1 MLSAILTDQD
11 HHWVQEK
18 NRRFVMSITTESM
31 AAWCR
36 KLLGADPGSPRLT
49 LEQYLAAIPRMECL
63 GKLPSGT
70 PVLVRGD
77 TDAKPGKTVGEG
89 DIRLRSMK
97 ETLAY
102 GQQRG
107 WKQIIFGHI
116 GRDPEKSLD
125 KVAARLGEILG
136 CPVTFV
142 ADWLDP
148 ATVTIKDDAAKTI
161 AESGPGSVIVL
172 ENTRKYDIERVLWK
186 AKAADI
192 DGLAE
197 NLAKLANEFAAKVAK
212 VYIHE
217 GFSAGSLDASSV
229 VVPAVM
235 EKVAMGKYEAEQFD
249 GHLKECLDAQ
259 MVIFSG
265 LKIDK
270 LDDLQAMIDRGKIR
284 KVIAAGSLAAGLKKA
299 AMELE
304 GKPFDL
310 GLSQDPAHKGKPYY
324 IPQER
329 IEQAKRMLSRGEGQG
344 DRVRAA
350 GRFRASG
357 RQSFRRDRARQPA
370 VRRRSGFEQLC
381 TRRRWAISL
390 PRTSRTSR
398 RPWCFHN
405 GVFGMFEDPRF
416 EEGTRKFMAQ
426 LKRMTDAGI
435 KVYVGGGEGGSA
447 IEKYGQP
454 DWITYCFTAGGTVLN
469 ALGSEPVPYLVAL
482 RMAAEAMGPCPH
494 ELPPSG
500 SR

>member
-1 MLSAILTDQD
+1 MP
-11 HHWVQEK
+11 V
-18 NRRFVMSITTESM
+18 TTESM
-31 AAWCR
+31 AAWLR
-36 KLLGADPGSPRLT
+36 KLLGADPNAPRLT
-49 LEQYLAAIPRMECL
+49 LEQFLAAIPRLDCL

-70 PVLVRGD
+70 TVLVRGD

-97 ETLAY
+97 DTLKF
-102 GQQRG
+102 GQDRG
-107 WKQIIFGHI
+107 WKQIIFGHV
-116 GRDPEKSLD
+116 GREPEKSLS

-136 CPVTFV
+136 CEVTFI

-148 ATVTIKDDAAKTI
+148 ATVTIKDEVAKTI
-161 AESGPGSVIVL
+161 AASKPGSVIML

-192 DGLAE
+192 DRLSP

-212 VYIHE
+212 VYVHE
-217 GFSAGSLDASSV
+217 AFSAGSLDASSV
-229 VVPAVM
+229 VVPAAM
-235 EKVAMGKYEAEQFD
+235 EKVALGKYEAEQFD
-249 GHLKECLDAQ
+249 GHLKECMNAQ

-270 LDDLQAMIDRGKIR
+270 LDDLQAMIDRGSIR

-299 AMELE
+299 ALEIE

-310 GLSQDPAHKGKPYY
+310 GLSQDPAHKDKPYY

-329 IEQAKRMLSRGEGQG
+329 IEQAKRMLTEGKAKGIEFVLPVDFVLQEGQVASEIG
-344 DRVRAA
+344 PGNQQFDVGPASSALYEKAVGEFIAA
-350 GRFRASG
+350 HKS
-357 RQSFRRDRARQPA
+357 DKPA
-370 VRRRSGFEQLC
+370 AVV
-381 TRRRWAISL
+381 
-390 PRTSRTSR
+390 
-398 RPWCFHN
+398 FHN

-416 EEGTRKFMAQ
+416 EEGTRKFTSQ
-426 LKRMTDAGI
+426 LKRMTDAGL

-447 IEKYGQP
+447 VEKYGQP
-454 DWITYCFTAGGTVLN
+454 NWITYCFTAGGTVLN

-494 ELPPSG
+494 K
-500 SR
+500 